1 MWIALICPASGHNT
15 FTNTNFTRPSTQIS
29 KSVLILYMTLLHFQM
44 ADADSETLS
53 SPLLPA
59 GKQRRPPTT
68 TGIWRWRREALAG
81 SGVVGRGAAAG
92 AMRMRLRSLLAAAV
106 AVTVCA
112 LVFTSGLLS
121 RDGLVDSRSP
131 SPLRGF
137 GDALNR
143 ASSSF
148 AGIGRGTIIVVCR
161 WDNNY
166 QNNYGLPASTA
177 SYLRVATM
185 WNVIGL

>member
-53 SPLLPA
+53 SPLLPV

-121 RDGLVDSRSP
+121 RDGLADSTRSP

-137 GDALNR
+137 GDALNHA
-143 ASSSF
+143 ASSSV
-148 AGIGRGTIIVVCR
+148 AGIGRGTNIE
-161 WDNNY
+161 
-166 QNNYGLPASTA
+166 
-177 SYLRVATM
+177 
-185 WNVIGL
+185 